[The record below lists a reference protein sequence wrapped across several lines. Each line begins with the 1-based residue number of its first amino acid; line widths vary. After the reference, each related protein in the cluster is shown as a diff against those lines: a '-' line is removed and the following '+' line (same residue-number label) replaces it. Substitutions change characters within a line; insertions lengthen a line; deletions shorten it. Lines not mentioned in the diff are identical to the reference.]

1 MPFTKKRVL
10 PLLLCLALLCS
21 LTLLPAGTAYAASPG
36 SEARADRLHSLHL
49 LEGTDT
55 RPDGSPVYSLDNM
68 PLRVH
73 GLIMLLRLL
82 GLEQA
87 ALACTEPNP
96 FDDVAAK
103 TAYAERYTAYAY
115 AKGITDGT
123 GANTFDPT
131 GELKAKMYVAFVMRA
146 LGYGGEYVYGD
157 MKLPTQVG
165 LLSASLPASFAT
177 ESITRGDMVDLSYA
191 ALTCQ
196 VKGEGRT
203 LAEKLCAEG
212 IFTRAEGEA
221 AGVLGSG
228 AGWSYEKEVWD
239 DSALDFETVTLG
251 SGKAYVLTA
260 NMNNPKVR
268 VQSAMVDNTLGH
280 TAEFRDIVAASGGA
294 KAVVNANF
302 FEAYNEDFKYPIGH
316 VMVGGEFLYGV
327 SGLTSLGIARDGTL
341 MMGRPAVFTRLTAAD
356 GTEWSA
362 YEVNSP
368 DGFDEYA
375 STLFTPAYGH
385 SVVYPH
391 EGWAL
396 TVRGGKVASFAR
408 VAAET
413 ALAIPADG
421 YIVYMGS
428 GFVSTAWFREPKAGE
443 TLKTEYY
450 LRVADEEGFTLEGV
464 ESIVSGGPRLVKD
477 GVAGVIYDV
486 NGFADEARFGATAV
500 STRTAAGI
508 TKDGKLMIVS
518 AASATLQ
525 QVAEF
530 MASRGCIDAVNLDG
544 GYSRSIYYD
553 GQILASGRPL
563 TVTLQFFVDD

>member
-1 MPFTKKRVL
+1 MLFTKKRVF
-10 PLLLCLALLCS
+10 PLLLCLALLCA
-21 LTLLPAGTAYAASPG
+21 LLLPAGTACAASPG
-36 SEARADRLHSLHL
+36 SEARADKLHSLHL
-49 LEGTDT
+49 LEGTGT
-55 RPDGSPVYSLDNM
+55 KPDGSPVYSLDNM
-68 PLRVH
+68 PQRVH

-82 GLEQA
+82 GQEEA

-96 FDDVAAK
+96 FTDVAAK
-103 TAYAERYTAYAY
+103 TSYAVRYTAYAY

-123 GANTFDPT
+123 GPNAFDPT

-146 LGYGGEYVYGD
+146 LGYGAEYVYGD
-157 MKLPTQVG
+157 MQLPTQLG

-177 ESITRGDMVDLSYA
+177 EAITRGDMADLSYA
-191 ALTCQ
+191 ALTCP

-203 LAEKLCAEG
+203 LAEKLCAAG
-212 IFTRAEGEA
+212 VFTRAEGEA
-221 AGVLGSG
+221 AGVLGAG
-228 AGWSYEKEVWD
+228 AGWSYEKEAWD
-239 DSALDFETVTLG
+239 DSTLDLETVTLG

-260 NMNNPKVR
+260 NLNNPKVR
-268 VQSAMVDNTLGH
+268 VRSAMVDNTLGH
-280 TAEFRDIVAASGGA
+280 TAEFRDIAAASGA

-316 VMVGGEFLYGV
+316 VMADGEFLFGV
-327 SGLTSLGIARDGTL
+327 SGLTSLGIGRDGRL
-341 MMGRPAVFTRLTAAD
+341 MMGRPAVFTRLTAPD

-375 STLFTPAYGH
+375 STLFTPAFGR
-385 SVVYPH
+385 SLVFPH

-396 TVRGGKVASFAR
+396 TVRGGRVASFAR

-413 ALAIPADG
+413 ALTIPADG

-428 GFVSTAWFREPKAGE
+428 GFVSTPWFREPSVGD
-443 TLKTEYY
+443 TLTMEYY
-450 LRVADEEGFTLEGV
+450 LRIADEEGFTLEGV
-464 ESIVSGGPRLVKD
+464 ESIVSGGPRLVKN
-477 GVAGVIYDV
+477 GVAEVIYDV
-486 NGFADEARFGATAV
+486 NGFADETRFGAAAV

-508 TKDGKLMIVS
+508 TGDGKLMIVS

-530 MASRGCIDAVNLDG
+530 MASRGCTDAVNLDG